1 MSKLG
6 VLLFRKIFESGDA
19 RRIASQKQDISDL
32 EIRKDIPYRNDGDR
46 VHLLDIYALPDTPA
60 DAPVMVNIH
69 GGGASA
75 SVPGDQ

>member
-6 VLLFRKIFESGDA
+6 VLIWRKIFESGDA

-46 VHLLDIYALPDTPA
+46 GHLLDIYALPDTPA